1 MESVDDIVGKAV
13 WGGDKVEWAYR
24 EAVGRAGGIIS
35 LWDSDEFA
43 CSSSWNMEGAVIVN
57 GFWKEDGTRCCV
69 VNVYAPCQVTAKME
83 FWDRILSIIDQEAD
97 SRICILGDFNSIR
110 NDSKR
115 EGRRAGSCRRDVM
128 AFDSFIRDSGLVDLP
143 LRGRTFTWYRPDGTC
158 KSRLDRILINNKW
171 VEKWPDSYQ
180 KGLRR
185 SISDHCPIILEN
197 KGKFWGPKP
206 FRVVNAWF
214 THPDFRSFVE
224 NKWNEYRIEG
234 WGGFILKEKFKKLK
248 EDLKEWNR
256 SIFGNMEEK
265 IEKHREEIWKL
276 DALDD
281 TLGLEEHEII
291 QRNHESALILSEL
304 QRKDSLLLQR
314 ARCNW
319 LKNGDT
325 NSRFFHCYINRR
337 RKRNEILGLKVNNI
351 WTEDVQEGQEREE
364 GCINHMGMHCMANME
379 VEKC

>member
-1 MESVDDIVGKAV
+1 MQIKRVGILDICLILKERLLVLRVDLERYERSPSKPYI
-13 WGGDKVEWAYR
+13 R
-24 EAVGRAGGIIS
+24 LS
-35 LWDSDEFA
+35 LNTTF
-43 CSSSWNMEGAVIVN
+43 
-57 GFWKEDGTRCCV
+57 R
-69 VNVYAPCQVTAKME
+69 
-83 FWDRILSIIDQEAD
+83 RILYVSMR
-97 SRICILGDFNSIR
+97 SN
-110 NDSKR
+110 
-115 EGRRAGSCRRDVM
+115 
-128 AFDSFIRDSGLVDLP
+128 
-143 LRGRTFTWYRPDGTC
+143 GTC
-158 KSRLDRILINNKW
+158 KSQLDRILINNKW

-214 THPDFRSFVE
+214 THSDFRSFVE

-234 WGGFILKEKFKKLK
+234 LGGFILKEKFKKLK

-256 SIFGNMEEK
+256 NIFGNMEEK

-291 QRNHESALILSEL
+291 QRNHESALLLSEL

-351 WTEDVQEGQEREE
+351 WTEDVQEMVGLLLGWSVQPDTKYVAILELLQGQEKEE